1 MISSYDRILLEFLE
15 ILMKF
20 SIHKILVGNFLSVD
34 EFINNKNTD
43 GFTDGKNMQKK
54 LSTSIHRYFH
64 RELCDINRN
73 TICNY
78 FSDKTMTQ

>member
-1 MISSYDRILLEFLE
+1 
-15 ILMKF
+15 MKF

-43 GFTDGKNMQKK
+43 GFTDGKNVQKK